1 MEMHMTGP
9 ILLSLIFLFLPM
21 YALAEAGI
29 ASKYHKDQ
37 GIADDP
43 AVIFSEDFEKPLSD
57 IFANWNGQ
65 STNALSHSADVPT
78 AKVHSDEV
86 CWHIRNSL

>member
-1 MEMHMTGP
+1 MHITEL

-21 YALAEAGI
+21 FALAEAGI

-43 AVIFSEDFEKPLSD
+43 AVVFSEDFEKPLSD

-65 STNALSHSADVPT
+65 RTNALSHSSHIPT
-78 AKVHSDEV
+78 ASGGDKSIQMHGSM
-86 CWHIRNSL
+86 I